1 MGEGNKSR
9 RRNLRNYATR
19 ICTSEKEEIW
29 ALVRFVFFNR
39 IRSIYCFICEKM
51 TSATQSRTS
60 IDVANESSSWA
71 DLVRKVDQ
79 ERKQLPWDP
88 KTTEPVQRV
97 SLYHVSLE

>member
-1 MGEGNKSR
+1 
-9 RRNLRNYATR
+9 
-19 ICTSEKEEIW
+19 
-29 ALVRFVFFNR
+29 
-39 IRSIYCFICEKM
+39 M

-97 SLYHVSLE
+97 SLYHVSLAGKCICLT